1 MLLEVQVGLSALP
14 VFFVWC
20 FLLFSGL
27 QGSRP
32 PVPLAPTSVPLA
44 LGWFILTGRLLAV
57 LRCILFQRQWVLN
70 HVGMLY
76 TGAVLQPSFAVM

>member
-1 MLLEVQVGLSALP
+1 M
-14 VFFVWC
+14 
-20 FLLFSGL
+20 
-27 QGSRP
+27 
-32 PVPLAPTSVPLA
+32 PLAPTSVPLA

-57 LRCILFQRQWVLN
+57 LHCILFQRQWVLN